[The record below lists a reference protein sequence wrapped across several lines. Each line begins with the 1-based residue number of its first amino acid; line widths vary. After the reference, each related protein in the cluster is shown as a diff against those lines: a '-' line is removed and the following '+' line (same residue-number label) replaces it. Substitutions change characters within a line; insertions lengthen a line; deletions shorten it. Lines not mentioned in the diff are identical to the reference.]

1 MNKEKLAKILKD
13 HKLWLQGKGGRWANF
28 RWADFREAGFS
39 GADFSG
45 ANLSGADFRGA
56 DFGEADFRGADL
68 SGADF
73 GGANLNGAD
82 FRWADFRWAD
92 FGGANLNGADFRW
105 ADFSGAD
112 LDFSSGIPFH
122 CGGINAIIDDRIFSQ
137 ILYHLTRQDNRYL
150 SQKHKDF
157 IESIPEDIL
166 NGFCNYRNDL
176 EYIQK

>member
-56 DFGEADFRGADL
+56 DFGEADFRG
-68 SGADF
+68 
-73 GGANLNGAD
+73 
-82 FRWADFRWAD
+82 ADFRWAD